1 MKQASDSEMRVS
13 NFALFSEKLW
23 IMNGPKLEKKRSWHL
38 KQVLQKL
45 GHVEEMKRD
54 KIYTKHLLV
63 LLFS

>member
-1 MKQASDSEMRVS
+1 
-13 NFALFSEKLW
+13 
-23 IMNGPKLEKKRSWHL
+23 MNGPKLEKKRSRHL

-54 KIYTKHLLV
+54 KIYTKHLLA